1 MESVAQSKQAGEVRF
16 KSAEHAKAAFDSL
29 KAEGLEVKLESV
41 SGSWKVLFLLLVL
54 VAAYYFGARKYLV
67 DT

>member
-1 MESVAQSKQAGEVRF
+1 MRF